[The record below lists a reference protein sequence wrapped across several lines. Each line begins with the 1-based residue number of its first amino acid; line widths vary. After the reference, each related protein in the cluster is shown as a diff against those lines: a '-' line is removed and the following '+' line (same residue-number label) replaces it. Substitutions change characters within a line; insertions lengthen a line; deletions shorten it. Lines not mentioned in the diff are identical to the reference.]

1 VLSVECFVTLSCTI
15 MDPAKDFEVNI
26 TPAPRAPAPAPAPIT
41 SHARAFQSNPR
52 PAPSAGGAAPSRP
65 PVQQLRPEVIAARGT
80 SSILYSIRQKGNPVL
95 DGIKQHQKEIADIP
109 ADYQLGNTTC
119 ALFLSLKYHRLH
131 PEYIYKRIQDLHGKY
146 NLRLILVLV
155 DITNHEASLKELS
168 KTSLINNVTL
178 IVCWS
183 AAEAGRYL
191 DLYKTYEHA
200 APTMIK
206 GIQSTAHSDKL
217 IDFIT
222 VPRSVN
228 KTDAL
233 CLVSNFGSVRTA
245 VNARPEEILLLQG
258 WGQTK
263 VKAWYQAVN
272 EPLRNRRA
280 QKRGITRENT
290 EVTQATMSREPSR
303 PDIEPAAA
311 LIGATISANDEMR
324 PPHAGNSSLPDADR
338 RPPKRL
344 AVDGFEDDSDEDAEE
359 AMRELLDG
367 PSSATKKAAPAAPP
381 APRKPQAEPE
391 LGEGVMAALARL
403 REQG

>member
-1 VLSVECFVTLSCTI
+1 
-15 MDPAKDFEVNI
+15 MDPEDVFELNKN
-26 TPAPRAPAPAPAPIT
+26 PAAAAAPAPKPIT
-41 SHARAFQSNPR
+41 SNARAFH
-52 PAPSAGGAAPSRP
+52 APSRASVQQLRPEAAPSRA

-146 NLRLILVLV
+146 NLRIILVLV

-200 APTMIK
+200 SPTMIK
-206 GIQSTAHSDKL
+206 GAQSTAHSDKL

-272 EPLRNRRA
+272 EPLRNRKA
-280 QKRGITRENT
+280 QKRGITREPT
-290 EVTQATMSREPSR
+290 R
-303 PDIEPAAA
+303 PVIEPAAA
-311 LIGATISANDEMR
+311 LVGATIAAIDVMR
-324 PPHAGNSSLPDADR
+324 PPPAANTSVADADK
-338 RPPKRL
+338 RPSKRL
-344 AVDGFEDDSDEDAEE
+344 AEENFEDDGDEDAEE
-359 AMRELLDG
+359 AMRDLLDG
-367 PSSATKKAAPAAPP
+367 SSSATKKGAPAAAQALRNRP
-381 APRKPQAEPE
+381 AEPE
-391 LGEGVMAALARL
+391 LGEGVMVALARL
-403 REQG
+403 REQGG

>member
-1 VLSVECFVTLSCTI
+1 
-15 MDPAKDFEVNI
+15 MDPAHAFENNKQ
-26 TPAPRAPAPAPAPIT
+26 PAPAPRPIT
-41 SHARAFQSNPR
+41 SNARAFQANTSTR
-52 PAPSAGGAAPSRP
+52 PAPPPAGAAPSRP
-65 PVQQLRPEVIAARGT
+65 AVQQLRPEVIAARGT
-80 SSILYSIRQKGNPVL
+80 SSILYSIRQKGNTVL

-146 NLRLILVLV
+146 NLRIILVLV

-200 APTMIK
+200 SPTMIK

-272 EPLRNRRA
+272 EPLRNRKA
-280 QKRGITRENT
+280 QKRGITREDS
-290 EVTQATMSREPSR
+290 EMAQPSISREPTR
-303 PDIEPAAA
+303 PVVEPAAA
-311 LIGATISANDEMR
+311 LVGATIAASDAMR
-324 PPHAGNSSLPDADR
+324 PPPAANKSVADADK
-338 RPPKRL
+338 RPSKRL
-344 AVDGFEDDSDEDAEE
+344 AEDHFEDNVDEDAEE

-367 PSSATKKAAPAAPP
+367 SSSAAKKVTPAPAQ
-381 APRKPQAEPE
+381 APRNRPAEPE

-403 REQG
+403 REQGG

>member
-1 VLSVECFVTLSCTI
+1 
-15 MDPAKDFEVNI
+15 MDPEDVFEVNKNP
-26 TPAPRAPAPAPAPIT
+26 TPAPRPIT
-41 SHARAFQSNPR
+41 SNSRAFQSNTR
-52 PAPSAGGAAPSRP
+52 PAPPPAGAPPSRP
-65 PVQQLRPEVIAARGT
+65 AVAVQQLKPEVIAARGT

-146 NLRLILVLV
+146 SLRIILVLV

-200 APTMIK
+200 SPTMIK

-272 EPLRNRRA
+272 EPLRNRKA
-280 QKRGITRENT
+280 QKRGITREDA
-290 EVTQATMSREPSR
+290 EMTQPSMSREPAR
-303 PDIEPAAA
+303 PDVEPAAA
-311 LIGATISANDEMR
+311 LVGATITASDAMR
-324 PPHAGNSSLPDADR
+324 PPPAASAGLADADK

-344 AVDGFEDDSDEDAEE
+344 AEDDFGDDVDEDAEE

-367 PSSATKKAAPAAPP
+367 PSSAAKKAAPVPAP
-381 APRKPQAEPE
+381 APRNRPAEPE

-403 REQG
+403 REQGG

>member
-1 VLSVECFVTLSCTI
+1 
-15 MDPAKDFEVNI
+15 MDPAIDFEVNAA
-26 TPAPRAPAPAPAPIT
+26 PAPRTPAPIT
-41 SHARAFQSNPR
+41 SNTRAFQSNAR
-52 PAPSAGGAAPSRP
+52 PAPSTGPAAASRP
-65 PVQQLRPEVIAARGT
+65 AVQQPRPEVIAARGT

-131 PEYIYKRIQDLHGKY
+131 PEYIYTRIQGLHGKY
-146 NLRLILVLV
+146 NLRIILVLV

-200 APTMIK
+200 PPTIIK

-217 IDFIT
+217 TDFIT

-233 CLVSNFGSVRTA
+233 CLVSNFGSIRTA
-245 VNARPEEILLLQG
+245 VNAHPEEILLLQG

-290 EVTQATMSREPSR
+290 EATQATTSLEPSGL
-303 PDIEPAAA
+303 DVEPAAA
-311 LIGATISANDEMR
+311 LVGATISATDAMR
-324 PPHAGNSSLPDADR
+324 SLPASNSSVPDADR
-338 RPPKRL
+338 RASKRL
-344 AVDGFEDDSDEDAEE
+344 AEDEFQDEVDQDAEE

-367 PSSATKKAAPAAPP
+367 PSLAARKVVPAAPAAPKTRP
-381 APRKPQAEPE
+381 AEPE
-391 LGEGVMAALARL
+391 VSDGVMAALARL
-403 REQG
+403 RQ

>member
-1 VLSVECFVTLSCTI
+1 
-15 MDPAKDFEVNI
+15 MDPADVFENNKESRPI
-26 TPAPRAPAPAPAPIT
+26 TSNARAFQTNTRPAPAPAPL
-41 SHARAFQSNPR
+41 
-52 PAPSAGGAAPSRP
+52 PAGAAPSRP
-65 PVQQLRPEVIAARGT
+65 AVQQLRPEVIAARGT
-80 SSILYSIRQKGNPVL
+80 SSILYSIRQKGNPIL

-146 NLRLILVLV
+146 NLRIILVLV

-200 APTMIK
+200 SPTMIK

-272 EPLRNRRA
+272 EPLRNRKA
-280 QKRGITRENT
+280 QKRGITREDT
-290 EVTQATMSREPSR
+290 EMTQPSMSRQPIR

-311 LIGATISANDEMR
+311 LVGATIAASDAMR
-324 PPHAGNSSLPDADR
+324 PPPAANTSVADADK
-338 RPPKRL
+338 RPSKRL
-344 AVDGFEDDSDEDAEE
+344 AEENFEDDVDEDGEE
-359 AMRELLDG
+359 AMREFLDG
-367 PSSATKKAAPAAPP
+367 TSKAAKKVTSAPAQASRNRP
-381 APRKPQAEPE
+381 AEPE

-403 REQG
+403 REQGG

>member
-1 VLSVECFVTLSCTI
+1 MNLANDSEGST
-15 MDPAKDFEVNI
+15 
-26 TPAPRAPAPAPAPIT
+26 TPAPRTPAPIT
-41 SHARAFQSNPR
+41 SNARAFQGNTRPNP
-52 PAPSAGGAAPSRP
+52 PAGGAAPSRP
-65 PVQQLRPEVIAARGT
+65 PVQQLRPEVVAARGT

-131 PEYIYKRIQDLHGKY
+131 PEYIYKRIQELHGRY
-146 NLRLILVLV
+146 SLRIILVLV

-280 QKRGITRENT
+280 QKRGISRENT
-290 EVTQATMSREPSR
+290 EVTQATISREPSR
-303 PDIEPAAA
+303 PDVEPSAR
-311 LIGATISANDEMR
+311 LVGSTISAINEMG
-324 PPHAGNSSLPDADR
+324 PLPAGNNDVPDAHR
-338 RPPKRL
+338 RPSKRL
-344 AVDGFEDDSDEDAEE
+344 AEDEFEDNVDEDEDAEE
-359 AMRELLDG
+359 VMRELLDG
-367 PSSATKKAAPAAPP
+367 PSSATRKTASTAPP
-381 APRKPQAEPE
+381 IPKAQPTEPDVSDR
-391 LGEGVMAALARL
+391 VMAALARL

>member
-1 VLSVECFVTLSCTI
+1 
-15 MDPAKDFEVNI
+15 MDPADVFEVRKN
-26 TPAPRAPAPAPAPIT
+26 PAPAPRPIT
-41 SHARAFQSNPR
+41 SNARAFQSNTR
-52 PAPSAGGAAPSRP
+52 PAPSPAGAAPSRP
-65 PVQQLRPEVIAARGT
+65 AVQQLRPEVIAARGT

-131 PEYIYKRIQDLHGKY
+131 PEYIYKRIQDFHGKY
-146 NLRLILVLV
+146 NLRIILVLV

-200 APTMIK
+200 SPTMIK

-233 CLVSNFGSVRTA
+233 CLVSNFGSIRTA

-272 EPLRNRRA
+272 EPLRNRKA

-290 EVTQATMSREPSR
+290 EMTQPSISREPTR
-303 PDIEPAAA
+303 PDVDPVAA
-311 LIGATISANDEMR
+311 LVSDTIAASDAMR
-324 PPHAGNSSLPDADR
+324 PSPAVNRSVVDADK
-338 RPPKRL
+338 RPSKRL
-344 AVDGFEDDSDEDAEE
+344 AEDDFEDDMDEDAEE

-367 PSSATKKAAPAAPP
+367 PSSAAKEAAPAPPP
-381 APRKPQAEPE
+381 APRNRPAEPE

-403 REQG
+403 REQGG